1 MAQRN
6 EADCGGAADKRYS
19 LGIGMFILD
28 SPKLLP
34 GDVVLTAEA
43 RIRSKAVRKAT
54 KSSFSHALLYLGGS
68 SYIHSDGSGVHSGNT
83 QRLLFDE
90 QSQGLVLRLCDRQ
103 DAKIMSICMFA
114 RTQIGKEY
122 SVPEAVRSKYKRNKN
137 SIANSN
143 RQFCSR
149 LVSQAYASAGIQIV
163 KNPDYCY
170 PKDIADSP
178 LMMIVDGCVRSASA
192 DEIDFAESDSPLD
205 KQAAITNS
213 ILSDIRLVSGTD
225 IQTFEQVASYLL
237 EHPQH
242 DQEISEIF
250 QKSGYL
256 VFWQI
261 DVQKNPWHYD
271 SEAFLA
277 LDVPRSQKLEVAKEH
292 RSAAEAQLD
301 QFQFMYM
308 QYLQL
313 WQKAQLK
320 YFALEIALYLRLIEL
335 TKSRVAA
342 AEYVLANA

>member
-1 MAQRN
+1 M
-6 EADCGGAADKRYS
+6 
-19 LGIGMFILD
+19 LILD
-28 SPKLLP
+28 SRKLLP

-54 KSSFSHALLYLGGS
+54 NSQFSHALLYLGGS

-90 QSQGLVLRLCDRQ
+90 QSQALVLRLCNRLE
-103 DAKIMSICMFA
+103 AKISSMCMFA

-122 SVPEAVRSKYKRNKN
+122 SVPEAVRSKFKRSKD
-137 SIANSN
+137 SITNSN

-149 LVSQAYASAGIQIV
+149 LVSQAYAYAGIQIV
-163 KNPDYCY
+163 KNPGYCY
-170 PKDIADSP
+170 PQDIADSP
-178 LMMIVDGCVRSASA
+178 LMMVIDGCLRSASA
-192 DEIDFAESDSPLD
+192 DEIDFAESDSPID
-205 KQAAITNS
+205 KQTAITNS
-213 ILSDIRLVSGTD
+213 ILSDIRALSGAD
-225 IQTFEQVASYLL
+225 IQTFEQVAAYLL
-237 EHPQH
+237 AYPQH

-277 LDVPRSQKLEVAKEH
+277 LDVPRSQKLEIAKEH
-292 RSAAEAQLD
+292 RSSAEGQLK
-301 QFQFMYM
+301 QFQFMYG
-308 QYLQL
+308 QYMQL

-320 YFALEIALYLRLIEL
+320 YFALEIALYLKLIEL

-342 AEYVLANA
+342 ADYVLANA